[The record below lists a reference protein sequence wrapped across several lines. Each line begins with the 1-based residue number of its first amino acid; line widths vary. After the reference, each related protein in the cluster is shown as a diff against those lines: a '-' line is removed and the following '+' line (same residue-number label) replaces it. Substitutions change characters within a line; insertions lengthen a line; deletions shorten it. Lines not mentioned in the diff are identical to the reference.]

1 LRSIFIVFATLTP
14 LLADMS
20 PQERGVQLESFEHVW
35 TTIRDKHWDPR
46 PGGLDWQKVHDE
58 LRPKAEK
65 AKDASEIRGYI
76 HDMLARLK
84 QSHFKLITY
93 ADLKDL
99 DLDNAAWGVGEAGF
113 EARVLGDKAYVVK
126 VEPGVPVSMGWEI
139 RKIRGV
145 ELAKSI
151 RAVDAVYKDTNY
163 RDLRQTSMLQSKLMG
178 APGTG
183 MPVEFVD
190 AQGAAVARTI
200 LLRQPRGNAVP
211 FGNLP
216 AAPVWLETRKIGNT
230 GYIRF
235 NLFLDPMR
243 ISTQIGLFATDACA
257 QCDGIVVDVRGNP
270 GGIGIMAAGV
280 AGWFVSKPNTKLGT
294 MHMRD
299 SKLNFIVNP
308 RPRTFQ
314 GPVAVLIDGAS
325 ASTAEIFAGGMQ
337 DLKRARVF
345 GTKSAAAALP
355 SIVERLPNGD
365 GFQYAVANYISESGR
380 TLEANG
386 VIPDEEV
393 RLTRENLLTG
403 KDAVVEAA
411 LAWIQKGMIRKGIRK

>member
-1 LRSIFIVFATLTP
+1 MTLLP
-14 LLADMS
+14 LLAQMS
-20 PQERGVQLESFEHVW
+20 PQERSVQLESFEHVW
-35 TTIRDKHWDPR
+35 KTVRDKHWDVR

-58 LRPKAEK
+58 LRPKADK
-65 AKDASEIRGYI
+65 ATNASEIRALMSE
-76 HDMLARLK
+76 MLARLK
-84 QSHFKLITY
+84 QSHFKVITSVAY
-93 ADLKDL
+93 KDL
-99 DLDNAAWGVGEAGF
+99 DLDSAWGIGEPGF

-126 VEPGVPVSMGWEI
+126 VEAGVPVSLGWQI
-139 RKIRGV
+139 RKVRGND
-145 ELAKSI
+145 LTKSI
-151 RAVDAVYKDTNY
+151 QVVDAVYKNTNY

-183 MPVEFVD
+183 MPIEFED
-190 AQGAAVARTI
+190 AQGNAVAKTI
-200 LLRQPRGNAVP
+200 LLREPRGNAVP

-216 AAPVWLETRKIGNT
+216 PAPVWIETRKIGNT

-235 NLFLDPMR
+235 NMFLDPMR
-243 ISTQIGLFATDACA
+243 IGPQIGKFATTTCA
-257 QCDGIVVDVRGNP
+257 QCDGIVIDVRGNP
-270 GGIGIMAAGV
+270 GGIGIMACGV

-294 MHMRD
+294 MHMRA
-299 SKLNFIVNP
+299 SKMMFTVNP
-308 RPRTFQ
+308 RGTTFR

-325 ASTAEIFAGGMQ
+325 ASTAEIFAGGLQ

-386 VIPDEEV
+386 VIPDEEI
-393 RLTRENLLTG
+393 RLTRESLLAG
-403 KDAVVEAA
+403 KDAVIDAA
-411 LAWIQKGMIRKGIRK
+411 ILWIRKQKGNSK

>member
-1 LRSIFIVFATLTP
+1 
-14 LLADMS
+14 MS
-20 PQERGVQLESFEHVW
+20 PQERSVHLESFEHVW
-35 TTIRDKHWDPR
+35 KTVRDKHWDPR

-58 LRPKAEK
+58 LRPKADQ
-65 AKDASEIRGYI
+65 AQNASEIRALMSE
-76 HDMLARLK
+76 MLARLK
-84 QSHFKLITY
+84 QSHFKVISAVDY
-93 ADLKDL
+93 KDL
-99 DLDNAAWGVGEAGF
+99 DLDSAWGTGEPGF

-126 VEPGVPVSMGWEI
+126 VEAGVPVSLGWRI
-139 RKIRGV
+139 LKIRGA

-151 RAVDAVYKDTNY
+151 QVVDAVYKNTNY

-183 MPVEFVD
+183 LPIEFED
-190 AQGAAVARTI
+190 AQGNPVAKTI
-200 LLRQPRGNAVP
+200 LLREPRGTAIP

-216 AAPVWLETRKIGNT
+216 PVPVWIETRKIGNT

-235 NLFLDPMR
+235 NMFLDPTR
-243 ISTQIGLFATDACA
+243 INRQIGLFAGTTCA
-257 QCDGIVVDVRGNP
+257 QCDGMIIDVRGNP
-270 GGIGIMAAGV
+270 GGIGLMATGV

-294 MHMRD
+294 MHMRE
-299 SKLNFIVNP
+299 SNMKFIVNP
-308 RPRTFQ
+308 RARPFQ

-337 DLKRARVF
+337 DLKRARIF

-393 RLTRENLLTG
+393 SLTRESLLAG
-403 KDAVVEAA
+403 KDAVIDAA
-411 LAWIQKGMIRKGIRK
+411 MLWIRKRQTGTTKNK

>member
-1 LRSIFIVFATLTP
+1 LLTLP
-14 LLADMS
+14 LLAQMS
-20 PQERGVQLESFEHVW
+20 PQDRAVQLESFEHVW
-35 TTIRDKHWDPR
+35 KTIRDKHWDTR

-76 HDMLARLK
+76 HDMLGRLK

-93 ADLKDL
+93 ADFKDL
-99 DLDNAAWGVGEAGF
+99 DLENTAWGVGEAGF
-113 EARVLGDKAYVVK
+113 EARVLGDKAYVVS
-126 VEPGVPVSMGWEI
+126 VQQGVPVSLGWRI
-139 RKIRGV
+139 VKVRGV
-145 ELAKSI
+145 DLAKSI
-151 RAVDAVYKDTNY
+151 QTIDAVFKNTNY

-183 MPVEFVD
+183 MPVEFED
-190 AQGAAVARTI
+190 GQGKAVTKTI
-200 LLRQPRGNAVP
+200 LLREPRGRAVP

-216 AAPVWLETRKIGNT
+216 PSPVWIETRKIGNT
-230 GYIRF
+230 GYLRF
-235 NLFLDPMR
+235 NMFLDPAR
-243 ISTQIGLFATDACA
+243 IILQIGNFATTTCA
-257 QCDGIVVDVRGNP
+257 QCDGIIVDVRGNP
-270 GGIGIMAAGV
+270 GGIGIMASAV
-280 AGWFVSKPNTKLGT
+280 AGWFINKPNTKLGT
-294 MHMRD
+294 MYMRD
-299 SKLNFIVNP
+299 SPLKFTVNP
-308 RPRTFQ
+308 RPQTFQ

-325 ASTAEIFAGGMQ
+325 ASTSEIFAGGMQ

-345 GTKSAAAALP
+345 GTKSAASALP

-393 RLTRENLLTG
+393 RLMPQSLLAG
-403 KDAVVEAA
+403 KDAVIDAA
-411 LAWIQKGMIRKGIRK
+411 VAWIRKGIRK